1 MKKSFLNF
9 LKNKFT
15 ITKLFAQAGCQTLND
30 SFFFLF
36 PAKRAAKKL
45 IEQHGFDSV
54 ELTKGNKT
62 LRAQRSFGGKI
73 LWL

>member
-1 MKKSFLNF
+1 MK
-9 LKNKFT
+9 
-15 ITKLFAQAGCQTLND
+15 IKLFAQAGRQTLTD

-36 PAKRAAKKL
+36 FAKRAAKRL

-54 ELTKGNKT
+54 EITT
-62 LRAQRSFGGKI
+62 RTSTIRAQRSFSNKI